1 MPRHVKLNDI
11 KNRLGP
17 LWWYSLLIFFTQC
30 LNNVINAVAGLW
42 LVPHYVPQAE
52 LGAVQPLM
60 QIGTMLGI
68 PLGILITPYTKLL
81 NTHAAHGEYGKV
93 KALLRDAMILSAAAS
108 IITIAA
114 AYLLMP
120 RIFDF
125 MRVQNGRLALLIV
138 FSSIIGAITPIFAGA
153 MQGLKR
159 FRVYSFIGLF
169 MAPIRFVT
177 FLVALPFRGLTGYF
191 VGQVSGPL
199 FSIVVS
205 IIDFLRKFGRQ
216 VKCESYWKEDR
227 VLFLSFL
234 IPMAAMSLTG
244 NIKGTGEMM
253 IVRSLPDVESAAF
266 YFLSRFSDIAS
277 YLSAPLM
284 FVLFP
289 LVSEK
294 HETGKDT
301 HRMLMQTML
310 FTLGSGALLAG
321 ALMFGGK
328 FIFSLNSIWTP
339 YLPFAGLFGLM
350 TITTTIRMACGC
362 FTTHELACKR
372 FGFARYVIPI
382 DLVECLLV
390 YTMLHNPGLFHFAD
404 WTLAQVLILMLAFP
418 TITLVA
424 AFIDLALAAKK
435 RHLEAPVPA
444 AS

>member
-1 MPRHVKLNDI
+1 MKLNDI

-17 LWWYSLLIFFTQC
+17 LWWYSLLIFYTQC

-108 IITIAA
+108 VITIAA

-138 FSSIIGAITPIFAGA
+138 FSSIVGAIGPIFTGA

-159 FRVYSFIGLF
+159 FRVYSLIGLF
-169 MAPIRFVT
+169 TAPIRFVT
-177 FLVALPFRGLTGYF
+177 FLVALPIRGLTGYF

-199 FSIVVS
+199 FSITVS

-216 VKCESYWKEDR
+216 VKCEPYWKEDR
-227 VLFLSFL
+227 TLFLSFL
-234 IPMAAMSLTG
+234 LPIAAMSLTS
-244 NIKGTGEMM
+244 NIKGTGEMLM
-253 IVRSLPDVESAAF
+253 LRSLPDVESAAF

-277 YLSAPLM
+277 YLAAPLT

-310 FTLGSGALLAG
+310 FTLGSGAILSGVFMA
-321 ALMFGGK
+321 GGK
-328 FIFSLNSIWTP
+328 FIFSLNSTWTP
-339 YLPFAGLFGLM
+339 YVAFASLFGLM
-350 TITTTIRMACGC
+350 TITTSIRMAFGC
-362 FTTHELACKR
+362 FITHELACKR
-372 FGFARYVIPI
+372 FKFARYVIPI
-382 DLVECLLV
+382 ELIESLLV
-390 YTMLHNPGLFHFAD
+390 YAMLHNPGLLHFSD
-404 WTLAQVLILMLAFP
+404 WNLTHVLVLMLAFP
-418 TITLVA
+418 TVVLTI
-424 AFIDLALAAKK
+424 AFIDLALDAKK
-435 RHLEAPVPA
+435 RRSASSALAAP
-444 AS
+444 